1 MLKLLWAECQK
12 LRRPSIAL
20 LTIFAAV
27 LAAIVVFIGGNSM
40 DLEGQYIDSAGWYMT
55 MVQPWSTL
63 LVIPAVIALLGS
75 YMVCRE
81 EQDGTMKT
89 LRLIPV
95 NEIKLTIA
103 KLIVTFIFSIFVY
116 VPLFII
122 AFLAEAYLHF
132 SDLSA
137 EMDLDFLKTYFLEGI
152 GVFLAVSPII
162 AFITYTKK
170 SYCLALILT
179 EMYSFAGLFMS
190 MSGTL
195 RTFYPITAV
204 MGVADY
210 YETTTEKLIAS
221 ITILLLCGCL
231 SILLLIGLNH
241 KKGKIYDEKII
252 SHRYLGNA
260 VLGSMKIRILSQ
272 MALLHGQYH

>member
-40 DLEGQYIDSAGWYMT
+40 DLEGQYIDSAGGMT
-55 MVQPWSTL
+55 MVRPWATL

-241 KKGKIYDEKII
+241 KERENI
-252 SHRYLGNA
+252 
-260 VLGSMKIRILSQ
+260 
-272 MALLHGQYH
+272 

>member
-1 MLKLLWAECQK
+1 ML
-12 LRRPSIAL
+12 
-20 LTIFAAV
+20 
-27 LAAIVVFIGGNSM
+27 
-40 DLEGQYIDSAGWYMT
+40 
-55 MVQPWSTL
+55 
-63 LVIPAVIALLGS
+63 
-75 YMVCRE
+75 
-81 EQDGTMKT
+81 
-89 LRLIPV
+89 
-95 NEIKLTIA
+95 
-103 KLIVTFIFSIFVY
+103 
-116 VPLFII
+116 LFII
-122 AFLAEAYLHF
+122 TFLTEAYLHF
-132 SDLSA
+132 PELSA
-137 EMDLDFLKTYFLEGI
+137 GMVFDFLKTYFLEGI

>member
-40 DLEGQYIDSAGWYMT
+40 DLEGQYIDSAGGMT
-55 MVQPWSTL
+55 MVRPWATL

-116 VPLFII
+116 VLLFII
-122 AFLAEAYLHF
+122 TFLTEAYLHF

-195 RTFYPITAV
+195 RAFYPITAV
-204 MGVADY
+204 MGVAGY

-241 KKGKIYDEKII
+241 KERENI
-252 SHRYLGNA
+252 
-260 VLGSMKIRILSQ
+260 
-272 MALLHGQYH
+272 

>member
-12 LRRPSIAL
+12 LRRSSIAL

-55 MVQPWSTL
+55 MVQPWATL

-81 EQDGTMKT
+81 EQDDTMKT

-195 RTFYPITAV
+195 RAFYPITAV
-204 MGVADY
+204 MGVAGY

-241 KKGKIYDEKII
+241 KERENI
-252 SHRYLGNA
+252 
-260 VLGSMKIRILSQ
+260 
-272 MALLHGQYH
+272 

>member
-12 LRRPSIAL
+12 LRRSSIAL
-20 LTIFAAV
+20 LTIFATV

-40 DLEGQYIDSAGWYMT
+40 DLEGQYIDSAGGMT
-55 MVQPWSTL
+55 MVRPWATL

-81 EQDGTMKT
+81 EQDDTMKT

-95 NEIKLTIA
+95 NEVKLTIA

-195 RTFYPITAV
+195 RAFYPITAV
-204 MGVADY
+204 MGVAGY

-241 KKGKIYDEKII
+241 KERENI
-252 SHRYLGNA
+252 
-260 VLGSMKIRILSQ
+260 
-272 MALLHGQYH
+272 